1 MTASE
6 MIAALEAVKKENELE
21 DYVDEVL
28 EDMSE
33 DDLYCNFRLNGDLF
47 DFQETDKTKEFK
59 DYRED
64 YSIDTCVDNIV
75 RVQFV
80 LDPPEKSEIKGIK
93 DLTFLSEIGIITL
106 WSYKN
111 KNNLISVISTINHIM
126 K

>member
-1 MTASE
+1 MTANQ
-6 MIAALEAVKKENELE
+6 MIAALEAVKTEE
-21 DYVDEVL
+21 YVEEVL

-75 RVQFV
+75 RVQSV
-80 LDPPEKSEIKGIK
+80 LDPPEKSEEKRIK
-93 DLTFLSEIGIITL
+93 DLTFLSEIVIITL